1 MKRLRLFLLVIL
13 ILLTMAVPGLAAYR
27 VYRVQPRNTVS
38 QIAVWYGLTSAALV
52 RSNRLPDPGFIIPR
66 QVLLIPDPVTGPGEQ
81 LHLVKQ
87 GETLQKLADKYNT
100 SLEWLLDRNYLPGGI
115 LYAGQMLKVPAA
127 PKPATP
133 AQNMVKAAN
142 TATAA
147 TATTNAKAATGSNTT
162 SSYVWNIPALMARQ
176 PGRVFLN
183 GPVNQRK
190 VALTFDDGPDTTYT
204 PAILDLLAEHGVKA
218 TFFLRGDRIPGREWV
233 VQRIINEGHVIG
245 NHTLTH
251 ANLRKL
257 NVARI
262 QEEVLRT
269 EELIAAQTGLRPAL
283 VRPPYGEMSESG
295 LDWLAGAGYVMTN
308 WSVDSGD
315 WRAGNA
321 DEIMINILP
330 DLNPGSVILLHCA
343 GGTGQDLTPTVKATE
358 DLLYTLWGLGYEIV
372 TLPELLSVPAY
383 R

>member
-1 MKRLRLFLLVIL
+1 MKKLPVFFLVFL
-13 ILLTMAVPGLAAYR
+13 ILMAMAVPGLAAYR

-38 QIAVWYGLTSAALV
+38 QIAVWYGLTSNTLV
-52 RSNRLPDPGFIIPR
+52 QANRLPDPGFIIPR
-66 QVLLIPDPVTGPGEQ
+66 QVLLIPDPVTGPDEQ
-81 LHLVKQ
+81 LHLVKP
-87 GETLQKLADKYNT
+87 GETLQDLAARYNT
-100 SLEWLLDRNYLPGGI
+100 SLKWLLDRNYLPGGT

-127 PKPATP
+127 PKPP
-133 AQNMVKAAN
+133 ALARKP
-142 TATAA
+142 
-147 TATTNAKAATGSNTT
+147 ATGGNSATN
-162 SSYVWNIPALMARQ
+162 SYVWNIPALMARH

-183 GPVNQRK
+183 GPANQRR

-204 PAILDLLAEHGVKA
+204 PAILDLLAKYGVKA

-245 NHTLTH
+245 NHTQTH

-257 NVARI
+257 SVARI

-269 EELIAAQTGLRPAL
+269 EELIAAQTGLRPLL

-315 WRAGNA
+315 WRAENA
-321 DEIMINILP
+321 DQILINTLP

>member
-1 MKRLRLFLLVIL
+1 MKKLPVFFLVFL
-13 ILLTMAVPGLAAYR
+13 ILMAMAVPGLAAYR

-38 QIAVWYGLTSAALV
+38 QIAVWYGLTSNTLV
-52 RSNRLPDPGFIIPR
+52 QANRLPDPGFIIPR
-66 QVLLIPDPVTGPGEQ
+66 QVLLIPDPITGPDEQ
-81 LHLVKQ
+81 LHLVKP
-87 GETLQKLADKYNT
+87 GETLQDLAARYNT
-100 SLEWLLDRNYLPGGI
+100 SLKWLLDRNYLPGGT

-127 PKPATP
+127 PKPP
-133 AQNMVKAAN
+133 ALARKP
-142 TATAA
+142 
-147 TATTNAKAATGSNTT
+147 ATGGNSATN
-162 SSYVWNIPALMARQ
+162 SYVWNIPALMARH

-183 GPVNQRK
+183 GPANQRR

-204 PAILDLLAEHGVKA
+204 PAILDLLAKYGVKA

-245 NHTLTH
+245 NHTQTH

-257 NVARI
+257 SVARI

-269 EELIAAQTGLRPAL
+269 EELIAAQTGLRPLL

-315 WRAGNA
+315 WRAENA
-321 DEIMINILP
+321 DQILINTLP

>member
-1 MKRLRLFLLVIL
+1 
-13 ILLTMAVPGLAAYR
+13 MAVPVLAGYR
-27 VYRVQPRNTVS
+27 VYRVQPQNTVS
-38 QIAVWYGLTSAALV
+38 QIAVWYGLTSATLV
-52 RSNRLPDPGFIIPR
+52 QSNRLPDPGFIIPR
-66 QVLLIPDPVTGPGEQ
+66 QVLLIPDPVTGPDEQ
-81 LHLVKQ
+81 LHLVKP
-87 GETLQKLADKYNT
+87 GETLQKLAERYNT
-100 SLEWLLDRNYLPGGI
+100 SLEWLLDHNYLPGGI

-127 PKPATP
+127 PKPAGSS
-133 AQNMVKAAN
+133 QNMVKAAN
-142 TATAA
+142 TATASA
-147 TATTNAKAATGSNTT
+147 TTTNAKAATSSNTT

-183 GPVNQRK
+183 GPANQRK

-245 NHTLTH
+245 NHTQTH

-257 NVARI
+257 SVARI
-262 QEEVLRT
+262 QEEVLHT

-315 WRAGNA
+315 WQAKNA

-343 GGTGQDLTPTVKATE
+343 GGTGQDLTPTVNATE
-358 DLLYTLWGLGYEIV
+358 DLLYTLWGLGYKIV

-383 R
+383 RW

>member
-1 MKRLRLFLLVIL
+1 VKRLKSFLLVLL
-13 ILLTMAVPGLAAYR
+13 ISMNMAVPVLAGYR
-27 VYRVQPRNTVS
+27 VYRVQPQNTVS
-38 QIAVWYGLTSAALV
+38 QIAVWYGLTSATLV
-52 RSNRLPDPGFIIPR
+52 QSNRLPDPGFIIPR
-66 QVLLIPDPVTGPGEQ
+66 QVLLIPDPVTGPDEQ
-81 LHLVKQ
+81 LHLVKP
-87 GETLQKLADKYNT
+87 GETLQKLAERYNT
-100 SLEWLLDRNYLPGGI
+100 SLEWLLGHNYLPGGI

-127 PKPATP
+127 PKPAT
-133 AQNMVKAAN
+133 AAKNMVKTAN
-142 TATAA
+142 TATASA
-147 TATTNAKAATGSNTT
+147 ATTNTKAATGSDTT
-162 SSYVWNIPALMARQ
+162 SSYVWNIPVLMARQ
-176 PGRVFLN
+176 PGRVFLS
-183 GPVNQRK
+183 GPANQRK

-204 PAILDLLAEHGVKA
+204 PAILDLLAEYGVKA

-245 NHTLTH
+245 NHTQTH

-257 NVARI
+257 GVARI
-262 QEEVLRT
+262 REEVLHT

-315 WRAGNA
+315 WQAKNA

-330 DLNPGSVILLHCA
+330 DLYPGSVILLHCA
-343 GGTGQDLTPTVKATE
+343 GGTGQDLTPTVNATE